1 MTQTSFDTLATTKL
15 LESSG
20 IAENQAE
27 AITIAI
33 KSGLEG
39 DLATKVDIINL
50 SQSIA
55 ETNRNLDE
63 VKRQLD
69 KHDERFNKIDILL
82 ASINTN
88 FKWVYAIGST
98 IILFLAMLVIPG
110 VVEFFS
116 S

>member
-1 MTQTSFDTLATTKL
+1 M
-15 LESSG
+15 
-20 IAENQAE
+20 
-27 AITIAI
+27 ITIAI
-33 KSGLEG
+33 NRRLEG
-39 DLATKVDIINL
+39 DIAAKVDIINL
-50 SQSIA
+50 DSKLTQSIA
-55 ETNRNLDE
+55 ETNRNLAE